1 MSSDADL
8 TLEAI
13 PNGTGL
19 VLDLGGNQGML
30 RQPLEERGYR
40 YINLDFR
47 HFGSGEPSLLGDAHQ
62 LPFKDDALDMVVSK
76 DTLEHFIQPWAAVKE
91 VHRVLKTGGQFV
103 IWVPWMHPFH
113 EDDFYRYSP
122 LGLRSLLKDFDLV
135 AFESPLWVFTV
146 VGMAVEEA
154 LKRIHLGLIAQ
165 RIRPLCGLID
175 RVFTRR
181 QKHPASFASAYRIV
195 ARKRDKRDQ

>member
-1 MSSDADL
+1 MSSDAEL

-122 LGLRSLLKDFDLV
+122 LGLRSLLKDFRSCCWRRCTPGYLSLLQRFV
-135 AFESPLWVFTV
+135 AHRNWCATGKMVCLFLPMPTAHS
-146 VGMAVEEA
+146 
-154 LKRIHLGLIAQ
+154 
-165 RIRPLCGLID
+165 
-175 RVFTRR
+175 RR
-181 QKHPASFASAYRIV
+181 LF
-195 ARKRDKRDQ
+195 